1 MRYPKHLQAGKTF
14 FQSTS
19 RCSVIEMNINGK
31 VMVMIMMM
39 MMMMMR
45 RRTMTIRFIA
55 PKSNGISLV

>member
-1 MRYPKHLQAGKTF
+1 MRYPKHLQVGKTF

-19 RCSVIEMNINGK
+19 RCSDIKMNINGK

-39 MMMMMR
+39 MMR
-45 RRTMTIRFIA
+45 RRRRAMTIRFIA